1 MTMSIVKKPLNII
14 SAYAD
19 KIAVL
24 MSFSENSPHTKQS
37 FKDECDINT
46 LMRRYQSTGEI
57 PQMDTRTPQFLDATG
72 YDYQQ
77 HMTFIAEA
85 NSLFQD
91 LPSAIRNQFANDPAK
106 FLDFTA
112 DDRNR
117 VKMAEMGL
125 LSTEAT
131 KAILYPPDPIKIEPA
146 AVQAEITKT

>member
-1 MTMSIVKKPLNII
+1 MSMHLFKPFNII
-14 SAYAD
+14 SAYAE
-19 KIAVL
+19 KNAVL
-24 MSFSENSPHTKQS
+24 MSFPENSPHTKQS

-57 PQMDTRTPQFLDATG
+57 PNMDTRAPQFLDATG
-72 YDYQQ
+72 FDYQQ

-91 LPSAIRNQFANDPAK
+91 LPSSIRNQFANDPAK

-131 KAILYPPDPIKIEPA
+131 KAILNPPSAPKSPPSSL
-146 AVQAEITKT
+146 QADIPQT